1 MVIFLTKNRNN
12 KKTAEKLMIA
22 DTINNICLLFIVE
35 YSREKTAQRTYSLQW
50 RDDSPL
56 CYFFVLG
63 LYKC

>member
-22 DTINNICLLFIVE
+22 YTINNICLLFIVE
-35 YSREKTAQRTYSLQW
+35 YSREKMAQRTYSIQW

-56 CYFFVLG
+56 CYFFGLG
-63 LYKC
+63 LYI